1 MVCEEMAMIKKLV
14 FVLPFMAAALLSCV
28 LFSAIAPNTAHAVG
42 PPASVI
48 EVYPSGDATG
58 ATDYLNIQNAMD
70 SLEPGG
76 KIVLADGHFYINAG
90 IVVEGFNGTLEGS
103 VRGKILQTTLEAVAP
118 FSYTH
123 GTDYLPFDPVLP
135 SMLFFEFPS
144 SEIVVK
150 DLILQ
155 ALAPAYVDWRPGF
168 ASALVQFIADF
179 GGDADVTYKNLEL
192 IAGVGDYYGSNVG
205 YGVHSMRGPACDAPC
220 DRRLNPSLHGSGNAV
235 FSGIKASNL
244 PDYTITPM
252 WYRDGTLKIADISS
266 DAMVGAYG
274 LINMETDITNVYSV
288 GSWRSVWVAYVA
300 GGHTSVKGL
309 LADGGP
315 CPAILVQFAEN
326 VDIRDSQI
334 SGCNGFGVWW
344 RNPIYVRNDN
354 RNVTIADNIF
364 TDIHDVPSAIF
375 VRPDFNNT
383 EILIRDNYYD
393 PSYFTG
399 PPGPWAVI
407 LGSDDS
413 LVIEP
418 SLTPEQVLDLGV
430 NNTLRLGED

>member
-1 MVCEEMAMIKKLV
+1 
-14 FVLPFMAAALLSCV
+14 
-28 LFSAIAPNTAHAVG
+28 
-42 PPASVI
+42 VI
-48 EVYPSGDATG
+48 EVYPSGDTSG
-58 ATDYLNIQNAMD
+58 ATDYLNIQNAME

-76 KIVLADGHFYINAG
+76 KVVLADGHFYINAG
-90 IVVEGFNGTLEGS
+90 IVVEGFDGTLEGS
-103 VRGKILQTTLEAVAP
+103 VRGNKLRTTLEAVAP

-123 GTDYLPFDPVLP
+123 GTNYLPFDPVMP
-135 SMLFFEFPS
+135 SMLFFEFP
-144 SEIVVK
+144 ENKVVVK
-150 DLILQ
+150 DLIFQ
-155 ALAPAYVDWRPGF
+155 ALAPAYVEARPFWGTTTT
-168 ASALVQFIADF
+168 ALVHFIADF
-179 GGDADVTYKNLEL
+179 GGDVDVTCKNLEL
-192 IAGVGDYYGSNVG
+192 IAAQGDYWGSNVVVG
-205 YGVHSMRGPACDAPC
+205 IHSMRGPACDASC
-220 DRRLNPSLHGSGNAV
+220 DRRFDPSLHGSGNAV
-235 FSGIKASNL
+235 FTGIKASNL
-244 PDYTITPM
+244 PDYTISPM

-274 LINMETDITNVYSV
+274 MINMKTDITNVYST
-288 GSWRSVWVAYVA
+288 GSWRAIWLAYVA
-300 GGHTSVKGL
+300 GGNTSVKGL
-309 LADGGP
+309 LAEGGA

-354 RNVTIADNIF
+354 RNVTIADNVF

-375 VRPDFNNT
+375 VRPWNNT

-399 PPGPWAVI
+399 PPGPWAVQ

-418 SLTPEQVLDLGV
+418 SLTPDQVLDLGED
-430 NNTLRLGED
+430 NTLILGED